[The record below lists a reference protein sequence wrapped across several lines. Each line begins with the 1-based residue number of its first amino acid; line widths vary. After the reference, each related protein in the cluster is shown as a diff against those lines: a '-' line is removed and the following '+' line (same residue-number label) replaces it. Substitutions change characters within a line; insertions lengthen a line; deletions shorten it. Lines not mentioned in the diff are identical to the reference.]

1 MGFKIKEVRNKIG
14 MTQAELAEAS
24 DVSRATI
31 AGLESGA
38 ITTTSTKT
46 LVKLAKALNCSV
58 EKIFFSTEV

>member
-14 MTQAELAEAS
+14 MTQAELAEDS

-38 ITTTSTKT
+38 LTTTSTKT

-58 EKIFFSTEV
+58 ENIFFSTEV

>member
-14 MTQAELAEAS
+14 MTQAELAKAA
-24 DVSRATI
+24 DVSRGTI

-38 ITTTSTKT
+38 LTTTSTKT

-58 EKIFFSTEV
+58 ENIFFSTEV